1 MSEERFEF
9 TINSNGQ
16 ADIIDKVESK
26 EKNAICIYND
36 LGVPPYSSAKA
47 VCNKLNEQEETI
59 NELKQRNQRQ
69 YNRLKE
75 LTELMYEKQW
85 GKLENMV
92 DEWEK
97 ADELLE
103 QEWGTYCGDKE

>member
-47 VCNKLNEQEETI
+47 VCNKLNEQDIEIQRLKTMNNELIKVIQGISKDSAETI
-59 NELKQRNQRQ
+59 IKVWTGE
-69 YNRLKE
+69 KE
-75 LTELMYEKQW
+75 
-85 GKLENMV
+85 
-92 DEWEK
+92 
-97 ADELLE
+97 
-103 QEWGTYCGDKE
+103 

>member
-1 MSEERFEF
+1 MMVMCDMSEERFEF

-47 VCNKLNEQEETI
+47 VCDLLNEQEEEI
-59 NELKQRNQRQ
+59 QRLNEMDKLRIEHI
-69 YNRLKE
+69 RL
-75 LTELMYEKQW
+75 L
-85 GKLENMV
+85 
-92 DEWEK
+92 
-97 ADELLE
+97 
-103 QEWGTYCGDKE
+103 QERLNGTWFK